1 MNSFNGRLQTASTAD
16 RDPFVEYYAKESISE
31 TTLQRF
37 EAVRSAVLREMTR
50 QGRTPGSLDVADIG
64 CGAGTQCLIWARQG
78 HRVHGLDINRELMEL
93 GRHRAREAGFDIEFR
108 DGSATDLPFASES
121 MDVCLVP
128 ELLEH
133 VADWESCLDEFA
145 RVLRPGG
152 LLYLSTTN
160 RLCPKQAEFNLPLYS
175 WYPRPLQRR
184 YERLAVTT
192 RPELANFAKYPAVHW
207 FTFYSLRDALTARGF
222 EPGRDRF
229 DLVDLSSRGALARIT
244 VNTLRALPPL
254 RWLGHVLT
262 PYSVVLACKQRAP
275 KAA

>member
-1 MNSFNGRLQTASTAD
+1 M
-16 RDPFVEYYAKESISE
+16 
-31 TTLQRF
+31 
-37 EAVRSAVLREMTR
+37 
-50 QGRTPGSLDVADIG
+50 
-64 CGAGTQCLIWARQG
+64 IWARHG

-93 GRHRAREAGFDIEFR
+93 GRQRAREATLDIKFC

-133 VADWESCLDEFA
+133 VADWQRCLDEFA
-145 RVLRPGG
+145 RVLRPRG

-175 WYPRPLQRR
+175 WFPRPLQRY
-184 YERLAVTT
+184 YEHLAVTT

-207 FTFYSLRDALTARGF
+207 FTFYSLREALVARGF

-229 DLVDLSSRGALARIT
+229 DLIDLSSRGVLARMT
-244 VNTLRALPPL
+244 VNALRAVPPL

-262 PYSVVLACKQRAP
+262 PYSVILASKRRIPNPA
-275 KAA
+275 